1 MPVRLSDRIGVGIA
15 YVAGTILIVAVAV
28 IMLWLIVQGLGTIS
42 WDFLTGEPA
51 PGTLEQGVSG
61 GILPAI
67 VGTFLVVAFGMAVAF
82 PLGLGVAIFL
92 TEYRQPAWLA
102 KGTDT
107 AIDLIFGVPSIVF
120 ALFGLAIF
128 SQGWLSFISN
138 PVGDTGMAT
147 AQSFFC
153 SSLMMALIGLP
164 PVVRSSQAAILGVP
178 DQQREAAYAL
188 GKGRLT
194 TIRRIVVPGARP
206 GIATG
211 IVLGVGRIA
220 GDTAIVWILL
230 GGAVLQAPPDGWY
243 LPWNLMD
250 FLRSEGSTLTTY
262 IFFSSPA
269 GEGNSPGPAYGAA
282 FVLMVVILIVNI
294 ALIRLSRRKIGKR

>member
-1 MPVRLSDRIGVGIA
+1 VPVRLTDRLGVAVA
-15 YVAGTILIVAVAV
+15 YAAGGVLIVAVLV
-28 IMLWLIVQGLGTIS
+28 LMGWLVVQGLGTVS

-51 PGTLEQGVSG
+51 PGSLEQGVSG

-67 VGTFLVVAFGMAVAF
+67 IGTVLVVVFGMAVAI

-128 SQGWLSFISN
+128 SQGWLAFLSN
-138 PVGDTGMAT
+138 PVGDTGVAT

-178 DQQREAAYAL
+178 NQQREAAFAL

-211 IVLGVGRIA
+211 IVLGIGRIA

-243 LPWNLMD
+243 LPWNLPD

-294 ALIRLSRRKIGKR
+294 ALIRLSRRRIGKR

>member
-1 MPVRLSDRIGVGIA
+1 MPVRLSDRIGVGVA
-15 YVAGTILIVAVAV
+15 YVAGAVLMIAVAV
-28 IMLWLIVQGLGTIS
+28 IMLWLIVQGLGTITL
-42 WDFLTGEPA
+42 DFLIGEPA
-51 PGTLEQGVSG
+51 PGSLEQGVAG

-67 VGTFLVVAFGMAVAF
+67 VGTFLVVLFGMAVAI

-92 TEYRQPAWLA
+92 TEYRQPVWLA

-107 AIDLIFGVPSIVF
+107 AIDLIFGVPSVVF

-128 SQGWLSFISN
+128 SQGWLAFLSN

-178 DQQREAAYAL
+178 NQQREAAYAL

-211 IVLGVGRIA
+211 IVLGIGRIA

>member
-1 MPVRLSDRIGVGIA
+1 MPTRLSDRGGVAAA
-15 YVAGTILIVAVAV
+15 YAAGGVLVISVTV
-28 IMLWLIVQGLGTIS
+28 IMAWLVWQGLSTIS
-42 WDFLTGEPA
+42 WDFLTTGPA
-51 PGTLEQGVSG
+51 PGSLEQGVAG
-61 GILPAI
+61 GILPAL
-67 VGTFLVVAFGMAVAF
+67 VGTLIVIVFGMIVAI

-92 TEYRQPAWLA
+92 TEYRQPNWLA

-107 AIDLIFGVPSIVF
+107 AIDLIFGVPSVVF

-128 SQGWLSFISN
+128 SQGWLSWLSN
-138 PVGDTGMAT
+138 PVGDAGMAT

-153 SSLMMALIGLP
+153 ASLMMALIGLP

-178 DQQREAAYAL
+178 NQQREASYAL

-211 IVLGVGRIA
+211 IVLGIGRIA

-230 GGAVLQAPPDGWY
+230 GGAVLQSPPDGWF
-243 LPWNLMD
+243 LPWNIGD

-269 GEGNSPGPAYGAA
+269 GEGNSPGQAYGAA
-282 FVLMVVILIVNI
+282 FVLMVVILFVNI

>member
-1 MPVRLSDRIGVGIA
+1 MPALVG
-15 YVAGTILIVAVAV
+15 TLIV
-28 IMLWLIVQGLGTIS
+28 IV
-42 WDFLTGEPA
+42 
-51 PGTLEQGVSG
+51 
-61 GILPAI
+61 
-67 VGTFLVVAFGMAVAF
+67 FGMAVAI

-92 TEYRQPAWLA
+92 TEYRQPNWLA

-107 AIDLIFGVPSIVF
+107 AIDLIFGVPSVVF

-128 SQGWLSFISN
+128 SQGWLSWLSN
-138 PVGDTGMAT
+138 PVGDAGMAT

-153 SSLMMALIGLP
+153 ASLMMALIGLP

-178 DQQREAAYAL
+178 NQQREASYAL

-206 GIATG
+206 GIGTG
-211 IVLGVGRIA
+211 IVLGIGRIA

-243 LPWNLMD
+243 LPWNLVD

-262 IFFSSPA
+262 VFFSSPA
-269 GEGNSPGPAYGAA
+269 GEGNSPGQAYGAA
-282 FVLMVVILIVNI
+282 FVLMVVILFVNI

>member
-1 MPVRLSDRIGVGIA
+1 MPVRLSDRLGIGIA
-15 YVAGTILIVAVAV
+15 YAAGGLLVVAVAV
-28 IMLWLIVQGLGTIS
+28 LMLWLVVQGIGTIS

-51 PGTLEQGVSG
+51 PGSLEQGVAG

-67 VGTFLVVAFGMAVAF
+67 IGTLIVVVFGMAVAI
-82 PLGLGVAIFL
+82 PLGLGVAVFL
-92 TEYRQPAWLA
+92 TEYRRPSWLA

-107 AIDLIFGVPSIVF
+107 AIDLIFGVPSVVF

-128 SQGWLSFISN
+128 SQGWLSWLSN
-138 PVGDTGMAT
+138 PVGGTGMAT

-178 DQQREAAYAL
+178 TQQREAAYAL
-188 GKGRLT
+188 GKGKLT

-211 IVLGVGRIA
+211 IMLGIGRIA

-243 LPWNLMD
+243 LPWNLLD

-262 IFFSSPA
+262 IYFSSPA

-282 FVLMVVILIVNI
+282 LVLMVVILIVNI
-294 ALIRLSRRKIGKR
+294 ALIRLSRRRIGKR